1 MAEEDVSLCGDF
13 VTGNKMELSVAAE
26 VAPNRRYAKVCMTHD
41 QVKSWLT
48 DGSLEVTVKVSMARE
63 PGVSGGM
70 ETHTKHMETHGKHR
84 VSSVSPR
91 IFDTL
96 PHPDLTL
103 PTTGDSLPCTASSPV
118 LETLSGSKVQ
128 EESLDIQCSA
138 VVGRELVRFLYT
150 GDMEEEVLTEEVEL
164 FLKFGEVYGMDTL
177 KQKAEHKMVEML
189 NTENMVTFFLA
200 GDLYKAELI
209 RERAKELL
217 KQNLATVKVKEGWE
231 EPFGDRKELLI
242 ELLVDECI

>member
-13 VTGNKMELSVAAE
+13 ATGNKMELSVAAE

-48 DGSLEVTVKVSMARE
+48 DGSLEVTVKVSKARE
-63 PGVSGGM
+63 PGVTGGM
-70 ETHTKHMETHGKHR
+70 ETQSKHMETHGSRR

-103 PTTGDSLPCTASSPV
+103 PNTGDSLPSTASSPV
-118 LETLSGSKVQ
+118 LETVSGTKIQ

-138 VVGRELVRFLYT
+138 EVGRELVRFLYT
-150 GDMEEEVLTEEVEL
+150 GDMEEEVLTKEVEL
-164 FLKFGEVYGMDTL
+164 FLKFGEIYGMDTL
-177 KQKAEHKMVEML
+177 KQKAQLKMVEML

-200 GDLYKAELI
+200 GDLYKAEVI
-209 RERAKELL
+209 RERAKDLL

-231 EPFGDRKELLI
+231 EAFGDRKELLI